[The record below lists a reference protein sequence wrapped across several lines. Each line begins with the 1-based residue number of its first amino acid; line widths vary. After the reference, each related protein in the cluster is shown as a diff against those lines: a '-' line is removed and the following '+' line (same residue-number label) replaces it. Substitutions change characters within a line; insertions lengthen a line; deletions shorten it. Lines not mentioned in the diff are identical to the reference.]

1 MKTTR
6 ASLGRPLAAFT
17 GLGLSLGLALALATP
32 CGARN
37 TIRNSFFSIYP
48 NAVGTPLD
56 TVPSKPGHCAV
67 CHYDAS
73 GGGAKNPYGN
83 AIASYG
89 NLNQEAGRI
98 TAINGVANL
107 DSDGDAFNS
116 QTEITNTTYS
126 NTPTFPGLSSANVN
140 LVTGLTISQISAY
153 LTPATTVDNTPP
165 NVTVLSPN
173 GGETLVGNHAY
184 NVTWTASDAS
194 GIAAIHIYQSID
206 GGLNWTPVIFGLENT
221 GTYSWTPANRPSTTA
236 LIKVVA
242 VDGAVNLNNDVS
254 NSAFTIIS
262 PSGGKVPTTLR
273 DFDMPGTQPF
283 EAGSE
288 PAPPQ
293 QCAQCHGGYDAG
305 AEPYANWQGSMMA
318 LASIDPLFEA
328 NMVIANQDAPDSGDL
343 CLRCHISGGWMQ
355 GRSVPTDG
363 SAMLE
368 RDMVGVSCDLCH
380 RMVDPVFDV
389 DLSPARDQQ
398 VLADLGFPGEHYGN
412 GMFVLDPDG
421 ILRGPR
427 TESAAPHAFRASS
440 FHKSSNFCGTC
451 HDVSNPAFS
460 KDGLGIYQPNTFDQS
475 AGQVDPA
482 VAAPVERTYSEWLH
496 SAYNS
501 PEGVYQPEFAGTKPD
516 GRVATCQDCHMRDV
530 TAKACNLPDAPLR
543 SDMPLHDMTGGSTW
557 IPQLIADLYPEKVNR
572 AAVTAGIARA
582 RYMLQNAASL
592 AVTSENGKL
601 KATVTNQTGHKLPTG
616 YPEGRRIW
624 LNVKFYNADDQLISE
639 SGAYDMST
647 GVLTKDDEMKIYEV
661 HPGIGDNIADVVGIP
676 AGKSFHFVLNNVVVS
691 DNRIPP
697 RGFTNAAFASF
708 GGSPV
713 GHTYQD
719 GQYWD
724 DTEYT
729 IPTGA
734 KRAVVRLYYQ
744 STSKEFIEFM
754 RDQNVTDGKGLFMY
768 NLWNDNGKCP
778 PELMEE
784 TQWVAPAPPEFAG
797 LAEAVPGI
805 ESALLSWQAATSS
818 CAPVT
823 YHVFHSTGSGAQD
836 FGMPIHSTQDL
847 TAVITPLDPGG
858 TSQLTHYFV
867 VRASDDCG
875 GSETNSVELSVQP
888 LLHPDK
894 DQDGDGMSNAM
905 ELLYALNPF
914 DSDDAMLDSD
924 NDGLSNLAETALGSH
939 PHDAASAN
947 HPVGLWVELE
957 NPQERRFAVRYV
969 RRVPNPAASII
980 VETSDDLAIWQ
991 SGELQTTTH
1000 QVTDNA
1006 DGTETVTERM
1016 LESGAGARAS
1026 FLRVKV
1032 VPVSGP

>member
-6 ASLGRPLAAFT
+6 ASLQRPLAGFA
-17 GLGLSLGLALALATP
+17 GIGLSLGLALALATP

-37 TIRNSFFSIYP
+37 TIRNTFFNVYP
-48 NAVGTPLD
+48 NAVGTTLD
-56 TVPSKPGHCAV
+56 SVPSKPGHCAV
-67 CHYDAS
+67 CHYNAN
-73 GGGAKNPYGN
+73 GGGSRNPYGN

-89 NLNQEAGRI
+89 NLNQEAGRV
-98 TAINGVANL
+98 TAINGIANL
-107 DSDGDAFNS
+107 DSDGDGFNS
-116 QTEITNTTYS
+116 LTEITNTTYS

-140 LVTGLTISQISAY
+140 LVTGLTVSEITAY
-153 LTPATTVDNTPP
+153 LTPTTTVDNTPP
-165 NVTVLSPN
+165 DVTVLSPN
-173 GGETLVGNHAY
+173 GGEILIGNQAA

-206 GGLNWTPVIFGLENT
+206 GGLIWTPVIFGLENT
-221 GTYSWTPANRPSTTA
+221 GTYSWTPANRPTTSA

-254 NSAFTIIS
+254 NSVFTIIS
-262 PSGGKVPTTLR
+262 PEGGKVSTTLR

-288 PAPPQ
+288 PAPPSS
-293 QCAQCHGGYDAG
+293 CAQCHGGYDAEH
-305 AEPYANWQGSMMA
+305 EPYANWQGSMMA

-363 SAMLE
+363 SAILE
-368 RDMVGVSCDLCH
+368 RDKVGVSCDLCH
-380 RMVDPVFDV
+380 RMVDPVYNV

-398 VLADLGFPGEHYGN
+398 VLADLSFPGEHYGN

-427 TESAAPHAFRASS
+427 EDSAAPHMFRASP
-440 FHKSSNFCGTC
+440 FHKSSAFCGTC

-460 KDGLGIYQPNTFDQS
+460 KVDGVYQPNTFDLREE
-475 AGQVDPA
+475 QVDPA

-501 PEGVYQPEFAGTKPD
+501 EQGVYQPEFAGTKPD
-516 GRVATCQDCHMRDV
+516 GRVSSCQDCHMRAV
-530 TAKACNLPDAPLR
+530 EAKACNLEDAPLR
-543 SDMPLHDMTGGSTW
+543 SEMPLHDMTGGSTW
-557 IPQLIADLYPEKVNR
+557 MPLVIAQTYPDKVNL
-572 AAVTAGIARA
+572 AAVEAGVERA

-592 AVTSENGKL
+592 AVTAENGKL
-601 KATVTNQTGHKLPTG
+601 KTTVTNQTGHKLPTG

-624 LNVKFYNADDQLISE
+624 LNVKFYDAQNQLISE
-639 SGAYDMST
+639 SGAYNLET
-647 GVLTKDDEMKIYEV
+647 GVLSHDPETKIYEV
-661 HPGIGDNIADVVGIP
+661 HPGIGDNIAGVVGIP
-676 AGKSFHFVLNNVVVS
+676 AGKSFHFVLNNMVVS

-708 GGSPV
+708 GGAPV
-713 GHTYQD
+713 GHSYQD

-734 KRAVVRLYYQ
+734 KRAEVRLYYQ

-784 TQWVAPAPPEFAG
+784 AEWVAPSPPVFAG
-797 LAEAVPGI
+797 LASADAGI
-805 ESALLSWQAATSS
+805 ESALLSWQAATST
-818 CAPVT
+818 CGQVT
-823 YHVFHSTGSGAQD
+823 YHIYHATESGAQD
-836 FGMPIHSTQDL
+836 FGTPIHSTEDL
-847 TAVITPLDPGG
+847 TALITPLDPGS
-858 TSQLTHYFV
+858 THQLSHYFV

-875 GSETNSVELSVQP
+875 GSDANTVELAVQP
-888 LLHPDK
+888 LLDPAK
-894 DQDGDGMSNAM
+894 DQDADGMSNGFEELYGLNPFDSSDALHDTDGDGMSN
-905 ELLYALNPF
+905 
-914 DSDDAMLDSD
+914 
-924 NDGLSNLAETALGSH
+924 LAESALGSN
-939 PHDAASAN
+939 PTDRNDVNWPAAK
-947 HPVGLWVELE
+947 WVEAGEARHFALDYIRRKD
-957 NPQERRFAVRYV
+957 NPSADVIAEVSLDLV
-969 RRVPNPAASII
+969 TWNSGPTHTII
-980 VETSDDLAIWQ
+980 EEPPIDLGNGNESVI
-991 SGELQTTTH
+991 
-1000 QVTDNA
+1000 
-1006 DGTETVTERM
+1006 ERM
-1016 LESGAGARAS
+1016 MVPFDGSTGAFMRLKIMPKPAPS
-1026 FLRVKV
+1026 
-1032 VPVSGP
+1032 P